1 MRTAIRLSRLRP
13 RTAFDH
19 QTQARIKQELARS
32 RAQVDARALLPQ
44 LFL

>member
-1 MRTAIRLSRLRP
+1 MRTNIRLSRLRP
-13 RTAFDH
+13 RTAYDH
-19 QTQARIKQELARS
+19 QTVTRVERELARS